1 MGANLYHLPSLEG
14 AAKFLLEPQFDY
26 AYEVAKTPIDK
37 HLARLPKAQ
46 ANTLLELRDQLVTLL
61 PTATETISY
70 NLATIK
76 IHGVGLISFDGFKQH
91 NSIFPSSGS
100 ITQALAKD
108 LAKYDF
114 SKGAIKFPLDQKIPT
129 ALVKKII
136 KHRIAEINSS
146 YPKKSG
152 EYLEFYGNGVLKAE
166 GKYKSNQLHG
176 KWQWYRKDGTKMR
189 SGEFKLGKQVGT
201 WITYDQSGKPHKT
214 TNFN

>member
-1 MGANLYHLPSLEG
+1 M
-14 AAKFLLEPQFDY
+14 
-26 AYEVAKTPIDK
+26 AKTPIDK

-46 ANTLLELRDQLVTLL
+46 AQTLLDLRDQLIALL

-76 IHGVGLISFDGFKQH
+76 IHGVGLISFDGFKNH

-100 ITQALAKD
+100 ITKALAKD
-108 LAKYDF
+108 LAKYEF
-114 SKGAIKFPLDQKIPT
+114 SKGAIKFPLDLDIPT

-136 KHRIAEINSS
+136 KHRIDEINAS

-166 GKYKSNQLHG
+166 GKYKSGKLHG
-176 KWQWYRKDGTKMR
+176 KWQWYRKDSTKLR
-189 SGEFKLGKQVGT
+189 SGEFKLGDQVGT
-201 WITYDQSGKPHKT
+201 WITYDQAGKPYKT